1 MENILYQLFTNGYDS
16 TPKQDETQQ
25 ELLRQILAEW
35 NKIKQVF
42 GCEFADHLRELE
54 TRREDWQNLHYYRS
68 GFSLGVRLMLEIFG
82 FTSGE

>member
-1 MENILYQLFTNGYDS
+1 MENILYQLFTNGYDI

-54 TRREDWQNLHYYRS
+54 TRREDGQNLHYYRS